1 MAIRH
6 QKKNRKYHGTRRW
19 GVGNIKNARGAG
31 DRGGVGGKLVRKKH
45 NFTYMT
51 AKTPWMLGRKGF
63 TKWNQLKLKEID
75 LREISAMLES
85 GKASGKL
92 ELRKYKVLSNGAL
105 TKPAEIK
112 ASAFSQKAREKI
124 EKAGGK
130 AVQF

>member
-1 MAIRH
+1 MTIRH

-31 DRGGVGGKLVRKKH
+31 DRGGHGGKRVRKKH

-51 AKTPWMLGRKGF
+51 AKTPWLLSRKGF
-63 TKWNQLKLKEID
+63 TKWNQAKLKEID
-75 LREISAMLES
+75 LREISAMLETS
-85 GKASGKL
+85 KAGGAL

-130 AVQF
+130 AVQL